1 MQDVSRG
8 SQTIRFGTFELDASA
23 GELRK
28 QGVRIRLQEQPLRI
42 LQMLLAKPGQPV
54 SREELRSV
62 LWPTNTFVDFDHGL
76 NRAINKLREAL
87 GDSAESPRFIETLAK
102 RGYRFVCE
110 TSAADARQLRSLLV
124 LPFDNLS
131 GDPEQEYFT
140 LGLTDALTVN
150 LAKIGA
156 LRVISRTT
164 AMYYKRVQKPL
175 PEIARELQVD
185 GVIEGSAIRGEGRVR
200 VSAQLLHAP
209 TDTHLWAEN
218 YERDVRDILVL
229 QAEMAS
235 SIVREI
241 QVKVTSHEQ
250 SHLDRMPAIDPAAYD
265 DWLRGRYYWSKRTAE
280 GFRRAIH
287 SFEQAIARDPR
298 YMAAYA
304 GLADCYTL
312 RAFYC
317 LAPAEEGGAKA
328 KKLALQAMELDP
340 VAVEAHTS
348 LAWALQLYDYDFVRA
363 ESEYRRAVTLDSR
376 YPLAHYW
383 LSMNLSWMGRAGEA
397 IAEAKQAV
405 ELDPLSPVGNPILA
419 HAYHCSGQYELA
431 VSNSLRTIELFPS
444 YAVSHWQLGWAYLEM
459 SQYQLAITA
468 LSRAME
474 LDSTTLYRSLL
485 AEAYALAGDGDGAQ
499 QMLGTLLRDSEREY
513 VPPYMIARIYAALDQ
528 KDEALRWLETA
539 YRERA
544 AWMPYLKVD
553 PRMRTLRMERR
564 CEDLLRRLDLLP
576 VLAQ

>member
-1 MQDVSRG
+1 MKDISRG
-8 SQTIRFGTFELDASA
+8 SQTIRFGTFELDATA

-28 QGVRIRLQEQPLRI
+28 QGIRIRLQEQPLRI
-42 LQMLLAKPGQPV
+42 LQMLLANPGQLV
-54 SREELRSV
+54 TREELRGA
-62 LWPTNTFVDFDHGL
+62 LWPTNSFVDFDHGL

-102 RGYRFVCE
+102 RGYRFLCE
-110 TSAADARQLRSLLV
+110 SSTPDAKQLRSLLV

-150 LAKIGA
+150 LAKIEA

-164 AMYYKRVQKPL
+164 AMYYKRTQKPL

-185 GVIEGSAIRGEGRVR
+185 GVIEGSAIRAQRRIR

-209 TDTHLWAEN
+209 TDTHLWAET
-218 YERDVRDILVL
+218 YERDVRDILTL
-229 QAEMAS
+229 QADMAS

-250 SHLDRMPAIDPAAYD
+250 SRLDRMPAVDPAAYD

-280 GFRRAIH
+280 GFRRAVH

-304 GLADCYTL
+304 GLADCYAS

-328 KKLALQAMELDP
+328 KELALQAMELDP

-348 LAWALQLYDYDFVRA
+348 LAWALQIYDYDFARA
-363 ESEYRRAVTLDSR
+363 ESEYRRAIALDSR

-383 LSMNLSWMGRAGEA
+383 LAMYLSWMGRAGEA

-431 VSNSLRTIELFPS
+431 VANSLRTIELFPS
-444 YAVSHWQLGWAYLEM
+444 YAVSYWQLGWAYLEM
-459 SQYQLAITA
+459 SRYPLAITT
-468 LSRAME
+468 LGRAVE
-474 LDSTTLYRSLL
+474 LESTPLYRSLL
-485 AEAYALAGDGDGAQ
+485 AEAYALAGESDDAR
-499 QMLGTLLRDSEREY
+499 QMLGTLLGDSERVY
-513 VPPYMIARIYAALDQ
+513 APPYMIARIYAALDQ

-544 AWMPYLKVD
+544 AWMPYLSVD
-553 PRMRTLRMERR
+553 PRMRALRTERR
-564 CEDLLRRLDLLP
+564 CEDLLRRLELLP
-576 VLAQ
+576 R